1 MDNNDGAAQTN
12 LVELTAEVVSAFIMH
27 NSIQKA
33 DLADLI
39 ATVHTSLTALGKPK
53 PAPEAERPVP
63 AVSIKKS
70 VSPDHLISLE
80 DGRRYKS
87 LKRHLSGR
95 GLTPEGYREK
105 WGLPSDY
112 PMVAPN
118 YAKQRSDLAK
128 SMGLGR
134 QRRREPVE
142 AESAAAPAPAA
153 KARRARKAA

>member
-1 MDNNDGAAQTN
+1 MDSTDNPAQPN
-12 LVELTAEVVSAFIMH
+12 YVELTAEVVSAFVMH
-27 NSIQKA
+27 NSVQKN
-33 DLADLI
+33 DIPDLI
-39 ATVHTSLTALGKPK
+39 AAVHSSLVALGQPK
-53 PAPEAERPVP
+53 PPAEAERPTP
-63 AVSIKKS
+63 AVPIKKS
-70 VSPDHLISLE
+70 ISPDYLISLE

-105 WGLPSDY
+105 WGLPPDY

-118 YAKQRSDLAK
+118 YAKQRSELAK

-142 AESAAAPAPAA
+142 EAPPAKGRRSRSAA
-153 KARRARKAA
+153 

>member
-1 MDNNDGAAQTN
+1 MDTTEDSGLPNFI
-12 LVELTAEVVSAFIMH
+12 ELTAEVVAAYVMH
-27 NSIQKA
+27 NAVQRG
-33 DLADLI
+33 DLAELI
-39 ATVHTSLTALGKPK
+39 SSVHQSLTNLGR
-53 PAPEAERPVP
+53 PAAPPPAEKPVP
-63 AVSIKKS
+63 AVPVKRS
-70 VSPDHLISLE
+70 VSPDFIISLE

-105 WGLPSDY
+105 WGLPPDY

-134 QRRREPVE
+134 QRRKEEPA
-142 AESAAAPAPAA
+142 AEPAPAA
-153 KARRARKAA
+153 NGRRRAAKG